1 MKALVVILLIIIGY
15 MSVRIIDLE
24 NYRYASFIG
33 SCGDI
38 KFPKQSKCLEEQE
51 TRTNPIWHLVYG
63 LKLF

>member
-1 MKALVVILLIIIGY
+1 

-38 KFPKQSKCLEEQE
+38 KFPEQSKCLEEQE